1 MDPSGQGA
9 DVPLERRVYPHM
21 EPPFGAFC
29 HAVRT
34 GEWLF
39 VSGLTARG
47 GAAAQQDIV
56 AQTDE
61 VMGRLQGVLEAEGGD
76 LRDVV
81 RVTVYV
87 TEMERLMDIHAVRHR
102 YFGDALPASTLVQ
115 VSALVR
121 PELKIEIEAIAR
133 IER

>member
-1 MDPSGQGA
+1 MA
-9 DVPLERRVYPHM
+9 L
-21 EPPFGAFC
+21 PFGAFC

-39 VSGLTARG
+39 VSGLTVQESVASQG
-47 GAAAQQDIV
+47 DIL
-56 AQTDE
+56 AQTE
-61 VMGRLQGVLEAEGGD
+61 SVLEGLKGVLEAEGGS

-87 TEMERLMDIHAVRHR
+87 TEMDKLTEVHRIRHR
-102 YFGDALPASTLVQ
+102 FFGDALPASTLVQ

-133 IER
+133 LG

>member
-1 MDPSGQGA
+1 MTLQ
-9 DVPLERRVYPHM
+9 RKNYPHM

-39 VSGLTARG
+39 VSGLTARDSQ
-47 GAAAQQDIV
+47 AQQGDIL
-56 AQTDE
+56 AQTE
-61 VMGRLQGVLEAEGGD
+61 SVLERLKRVLETEGGG

-87 TEMERLMDIHAVRHR
+87 TEMDRLMDIHKIRHR

-115 VSALVR
+115 VAALVR
-121 PELKIEIEAIAR
+121 PELKIEVEAIAR
-133 IER
+133 LGQ

>member
-1 MDPSGQGA
+1 MTMQ
-9 DVPLERRVYPHM
+9 RRNYPHM
-21 EPPFGAFC
+21 EAPFGAFC

-47 GAAAQQDIV
+47 DRSAQADIV
-56 AQTDE
+56 TQTEE
-61 VMGRLQGVLEAEGGD
+61 VLQRLQGVLRAEGGS

-87 TEMERLMDIHAVRHR
+87 TEMDRLMDIHAVRHR

-115 VSALVR
+115 VAALVR
-121 PELKIEIEAIAR
+121 PELKIEVEAIAR
-133 IER
+133 LGG

>member
-1 MDPSGQGA
+1 M
-9 DVPLERRVYPHM
+9 PLQRKIYPHM
-21 EPPFGAFC
+21 DAPFGAFC
-29 HAVRT
+29 HAVRSD
-34 GEWLF
+34 EWLF

-47 GAAAQQDIV
+47 EDAGSQDIV
-56 AQTDE
+56 AQTDM
-61 VMGRLQGVLEAEGGD
+61 VMGRLQGVLEAEGGS
-76 LRDVV
+76 LADVI

-87 TEMERLMDIHAVRHR
+87 TELDRLMEVHEVRHR

-133 IER
+133 LGQ

>member
-1 MDPSGQGA
+1 MT
-9 DVPLERRVYPHM
+9 LLRRNYPHM

-39 VSGLTARG
+39 VSGLTARDSL
-47 GAAAQQDIV
+47 AQQGDIL
-56 AQTDE
+56 AQTE
-61 VMGRLQGVLEAEGGD
+61 SVLERLKRVLEAEGGS

-87 TEMERLMDIHAVRHR
+87 TEMDQLMEIHRIRHR
-102 YFGDALPASTLVQ
+102 YFGDAVPASTLVQ
-115 VSALVR
+115 VAALVR

-133 IER
+133 LGQ